1 MTKKSEI
8 LRIVKEDILRIL
20 TEEQNKKTSLESI
33 RSEIKTSDFFILKA
47 IEELKM
53 EKLIREKEQFLELTE
68 KGIDASKNILKR
80 HLILENYFKE
90 TRSGEEAHRV
100 AHILEH
106 YISEEV
112 IDNIKKLSTFREED
126 SPLLNLD
133 VNKESIITDITL
145 PDYKLFERIVSMGI
159 SLGEKIKI
167 TNIIPNGFIVRIKN
181 KKIALDKNIIKE
193 IKIHS

>member
-33 RSEIKTSDFFILKA
+33 RPEIKTSDIFVLKA
-47 IEELKM
+47 IEELKT
-53 EKLIREKEQFLELTE
+53 EKLIREKEQVLELTE
-68 KGIDASKNILKR
+68 KGIDVSKNILKR

-90 TRSGEEAHRV
+90 TRSGEEAHRA

-112 IDNIKKLSTFREED
+112 IDNIKKLSTLREED
-126 SPLLNLD
+126 FPLLNLN
-133 VNKESIITDITL
+133 VNEESMITDITL

-167 TNIIPNGFIVRIKN
+167 TNIIHSGFIVRIKN
-181 KKIALDKNIIKE
+181 KKIALDKDIIKE

>member
-33 RSEIKTSDFFILKA
+33 RLEIKTSDIFVLKA
-47 IEELKM
+47 IEELKT
-53 EKLIREKEQFLELTE
+53 EKLIREKEQVLELTE
-68 KGIDASKNILKR
+68 KGIDVSKNILKR

-90 TRSGEEAHRV
+90 TRSGEEAHRA

-112 IDNIKKLSTFREED
+112 IDNIKKLSTLREED
-126 SPLLNLD
+126 FPLLNLN
-133 VNKESIITDITL
+133 VNEESMITDITL

-167 TNIIPNGFIVRIKN
+167 TNIIHSGFIVRIKN
-181 KKIALDKNIIKE
+181 KKIALDKDIIKE